1 MVFHHKALERIRE
14 ARQKFAEKRLERRQ
28 ESEVLELRKE
38 KEKEFV
44 ELERFQRERQRLK
57 REGQLEAGRAKIR
70 KSQAISRPPPRP
82 GFFSQAFG
90 QRSGPQAPPRGVIR
104 RKVPRKAARGRVL
117 FNAQGRPVSVRNAP
131 AVRRARRRRRAAPRQ
146 QSPLAPSFRF

>member
-1 MVFHHKALERIRE
+1 MVSFEGIKQRVRQAKETVALQQEKRRAFKE
-14 ARQKFAEKRLERRQ
+14 AAETKRFEQQKQRLER
-28 ESEVLELRKE
+28 EGEIE
-38 KEKEFV
+38 
-44 ELERFQRERQRLK
+44 QR
-57 REGQLEAGRAKIR
+57 RANIR
-70 KSQAISRPPPRP
+70 KTQAVSRPRQA

-117 FNAQGRPVSVRNAP
+117 FDAQGRPVSVRNAP

>member
-1 MVFHHKALERIRE
+1 MVFHHKALEKIRE
-14 ARQKFAEKRLERRQ
+14 VRHKFAEKRLERRQ
-28 ESEVLELRKE
+28 ESEELEQRRE
-38 KEKEFV
+38 KEKEFG

-57 REGQLEAGRAKIR
+57 REGEIEVGKAKIR
-70 KSQAISRPPPRP
+70 KAQAISRPPPSP
-82 GFFSQAFG
+82 GFFTQAFG

-117 FNAQGRPVSVRNAP
+117 FDQFGRPVSVRNAP

-146 QSPLAPSFRF
+146 SPFAPSFRF